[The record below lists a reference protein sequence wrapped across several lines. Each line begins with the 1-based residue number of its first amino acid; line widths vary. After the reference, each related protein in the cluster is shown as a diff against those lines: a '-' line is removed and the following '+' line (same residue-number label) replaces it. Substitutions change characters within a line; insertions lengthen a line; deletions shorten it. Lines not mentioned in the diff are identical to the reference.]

1 MAKKKKLTQEY
12 GARDSLSIFK
22 KTYVIKVLE

>member
-1 MAKKKKLTQEY
+1 MAKKNKLTQEY

-22 KTYVIKVLE
+22 KTYLIKVLE